1 MPRNSGFVVDEA
13 ALLNK
18 YRISTLS
25 PKYVIFSHY
34 TYSFT
39 FPFFLRRWE
48 EVDHELSG
56 SVAGSLSVG
65 PGGNVMDEDPLG
77 LGRRIEYVTRLHFFF
92 QLLKLR

>member
-25 PKYVIFSHY
+25 PKYVLFIHY

-48 EVDHELSG
+48 EVDHEKDNSLAGMLTGSG
-56 SVAGSLSVG
+56 EGE
-65 PGGNVMDEDPLG
+65 PDPLG
-77 LGRRIEYVTRLHFFF
+77 LQNVIEYVRLFC
-92 QLLKLR
+92 RSGWASR